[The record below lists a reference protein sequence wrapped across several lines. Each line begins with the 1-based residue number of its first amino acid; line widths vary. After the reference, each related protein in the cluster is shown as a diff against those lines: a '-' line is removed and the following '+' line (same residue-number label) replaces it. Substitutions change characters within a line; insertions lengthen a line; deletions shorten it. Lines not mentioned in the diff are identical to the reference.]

1 MPALACISH
10 LSFPRADVGY
20 YGWQNFS
27 RSGYRF
33 AANESLKVTVEQADW
48 VGVTFDDFKYMH
60 GAIWRLQAC
69 AVPQHFGY
77 AEDDFATGDLT
88 QVAVTPQASVFNS

>member
-1 MPALACISH
+1 M
-10 LSFPRADVGY
+10 
-20 YGWQNFS
+20 
-27 RSGYRF
+27 
-33 AANESLKVTVEQADW
+33 
-48 VGVTFDDFKYMH
+48 GVTFDDFKYMH